1 MCFFPRNAQFVLTDS
16 NLQKNIACAR
26 LSVSADERKQL
37 ASSEKAS
44 TRKLVERSRE
54 GIEPVN
60 ISTNTSLH
68 LLPSPLPE
76 KKTFLLSKWQ
86 ILKYQYVPCRKVSFA
101 RHVFSSS
108 LRARS
113 QGRSKDE
120 SSTKTSLKKWIYF
133 LSRLFLPTYFVKSRL
148 TLLKSNSKGPY
159 PSSEREIKFPLYLFT
174 FSIKCKLGIFT
185 S

>member
-1 MCFFPRNAQFVLTDS
+1 MCFFPGNAQFVLTDS
-16 NLQKNIACAR
+16 SPQKNIACAR
-26 LSVSADERKQL
+26 LSVSADERKQR

-44 TRKLVERSRE
+44 KRTMAERSRE

-60 ISTNTSLH
+60 ISTNTSLY
-68 LLPSPLPE
+68 LLLSPLPE
-76 KKTFLLSKWQ
+76 KKTSWQ
-86 ILKYQYVPCRKVSFA
+86 ILKYQYVNCRKVSPA
-101 RHVFSSS
+101 RYVFSSS

-120 SSTKTSLKKWIYF
+120 STTRTSLKKWIYF

-185 S
+185 L

>member
-68 LLPSPLPE
+68 LLTCPLPE
-76 KKTFLLSKWQ
+76 KNVSLVKMTNIKISKCA
-86 ILKYQYVPCRKVSFA
+86 V
-101 RHVFSSS
+101 
-108 LRARS
+108 
-113 QGRSKDE
+113 
-120 SSTKTSLKKWIYF
+120 
-133 LSRLFLPTYFVKSRL
+133 
-148 TLLKSNSKGPY
+148 
-159 PSSEREIKFPLYLFT
+159 
-174 FSIKCKLGIFT
+174 
-185 S
+185 